1 MNILKLGVDISTV
14 SPLLRVRLTKE
25 LKLFIDCF
33 IDEDTSVTSSI
44 DTSLSSSIKLL
55 KVEYKVIKESV
66 ETELSDELI

>member
-1 MNILKLGVDISTV
+1 MNELKLGVDISTV

-33 IDEDTSVTSSI
+33 IDEDTSVTYSI